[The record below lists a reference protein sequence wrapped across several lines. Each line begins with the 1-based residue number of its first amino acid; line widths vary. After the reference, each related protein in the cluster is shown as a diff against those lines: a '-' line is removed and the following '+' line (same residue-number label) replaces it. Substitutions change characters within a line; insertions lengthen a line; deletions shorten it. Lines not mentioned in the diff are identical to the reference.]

1 MQRALSLVAFTV
13 LCLALSGADAPAAFA
28 QLAPTPAPTWNFD
41 SGAVMGG
48 NPFDTN
54 VAASSTHVCITTR
67 AGFKCFTKS
76 GAVVSPGTANCNTSG
91 NLIRPVPFAATAH
104 LAHEFFSRTCQYV
117 PPDTEDGSTKD
128 GRIVFGSAYKRFF
141 MVFQNREDRY
151 KPARLLIAVS
161 KSEDPRDGWWT
172 YIDYVGGNNN
182 SLDYQFLGVNS
193 SVLVV
198 SNKMKLMDVDNTMVQ
213 EWTDQTIYG
222 VAELAQGHAFV
233 KKIWPPY
240 NTDNTACGYE
250 CAEQP
255 PFGFYSPGN
264 PPPEKHGG
272 AHDFKAAPCVHE
284 TATTDFF
291 WIHRDSNSRATVFA
305 RRNGRVTSWPV
316 LLQPA
321 FNPVN
326 GQQKNTNIDAV
337 NPAPPIRFTN
347 GAGAHYQNCVVRNN
361 KLVAVAN
368 IGQKWADNP
377 AGDVVTNAIRL
388 IRLDLS
394 NFFATPKSVS
404 VEIDRIYGRSA
415 PDDPIDEIFDYG
427 WPAVA
432 TNALGDIVVGSIR
445 TRKTIFPEQRAT
457 VRLKG
462 DSDIRPS
469 VSIRT
474 GLDMAG
480 GHYHMAGAAA
490 DPTTNAVYLAQ
501 EYPRSGGARV
511 HITKMLGTNRPDVI
525 PLSVTLTSSTLVRGA
540 TYAASVR
547 IMNQGDAAMPAFK
560 AKLHLSTDDT
570 VTVLDFGLDSFWI
583 RGLGRGE
590 TADVPITIAIPAS
603 SAAGRYYIGA
613 RVDIENN
620 AVEHSEQN
628 NANPFLGPGRG
639 NAAVTVQ

>member
-1 MQRALSLVAFTV
+1 MKRALSLVACTL
-13 LCLALSGADAPAAFA
+13 LCLVSSVADTPAAFA
-28 QLAPTPAPTWNFD
+28 QLASTPDPKWEFD
-41 SGAVMGG
+41 SGAIEGAK
-48 NPFDTN
+48 PADTN
-54 VAASSTHVCITTR
+54 VAVSSTHVCITTR

-76 GAVVSPGTANCNTSG
+76 GAVVSPGTASCDASG
-91 NLIRPVPFAATAH
+91 NLIRPVPLAAAAH
-104 LAHEFFSRTCQYV
+104 LAREFFSKTCKYV
-117 PPDTEDGSTKD
+117 PPDTDDGSTKD
-128 GRIVFGSAYKRFF
+128 GRIVFGSSYKRFF

-151 KPARLLIAVS
+151 LPARLLIAVS
-161 KSEDPRDGWWT
+161 RSEDPRDGWWT
-172 YIDYVGGNNN
+172 YIDEVGGNNN

-198 SNKMKLMDVDNTMVQ
+198 ANKMKLMDLGNTMVQ
-213 EWTDQTIYG
+213 QWTDHTIYG
-222 VAELAQGHAFV
+222 VAELAEGRAYV

-240 NTDNTACGYE
+240 NHDNTACGDE

-255 PFGFYSPGN
+255 PFGFYTPSN
-264 PPPEKHGG
+264 PPPEKS
-272 AHDFKAAPCVHE
+272 ADAPEFLATACVHE
-284 TATTDFF
+284 SPTDDFF
-291 WIHRDSNSRATVFA
+291 WIQRDSNSRATVFG
-305 RRNGRVTSWPV
+305 RRNGRVTKWPV

-326 GQQKNTNIDAV
+326 ARQKNTNIDAV

-388 IRLDLS
+388 IRLDVS
-394 NFFATPKSVS
+394 NFFATPKSVF
-404 VEIDRIYGRSA
+404 VEVDRIFGKSA

-432 TNALGDIVVGSIR
+432 TNAVGDIVVGSVR

-457 VRLKG
+457 VRLEG

-469 VSIRT
+469 VSLRT
-474 GLDMAG
+474 GLDMAD

-501 EYPRSGGARV
+501 EYPLSGGRRV

-525 PLSVTLTSSTLVRGA
+525 PLSVTVASSTLVRGA
-540 TYAASVR
+540 AYSVWLT

-570 VTVLDFGLDSFWI
+570 ITVLDLGLDSFWI
-583 RGLGRGE
+583 RGLARGE
-590 TADVPITIAIPAS
+590 TAVVPVSIAVPMTS
-603 SAAGRYYIGA
+603 VAGRYYIGA

-620 AVEHSEQN
+620 ALEHSEQN
-628 NANPFLGPGRG
+628 NANPFLRAGRG
-639 NAAVTVQ
+639 NTAVTVQ